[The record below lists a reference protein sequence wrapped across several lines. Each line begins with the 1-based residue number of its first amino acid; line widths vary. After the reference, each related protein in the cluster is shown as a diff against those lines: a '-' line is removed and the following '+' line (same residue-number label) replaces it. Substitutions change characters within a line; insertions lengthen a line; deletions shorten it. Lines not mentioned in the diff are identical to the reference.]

1 MLVQMRFLVLFSIL
15 ILGMFQCSEKSNPA
29 DTVPSLSSLPNFKG
43 EWTLEWENKI
53 HQLQIDPEEKN
64 VFIDGKEGLELD
76 MDSVGIR
83 IRAFDE
89 ESVKGYFLYSD
100 IKPKSWIGTW
110 ENRVVRLIRRN

>member
-1 MLVQMRFLVLFSIL
+1 MRFQMRFFVLFSIL
-15 ILGMFQCSEKSNPA
+15 ILGLVQCSEKSNPA

-53 HQLQIDPEEKN
+53 HQLQIDPEEKK
-64 VFIDGKEGLELD
+64 VLMDGNEGLELD
-76 MDSVGIR
+76 LDSVGIR

>member
-1 MLVQMRFLVLFSIL
+1 MRVQMRFLVLVSIL
-15 ILGMFQCSEKSNPA
+15 ILGLFQCSEKSNPA

-53 HQLQIDPEEKN
+53 HQLQIDPEEKK

-76 MDSVGIR
+76 LDTVGIR